1 MSEQHWIGVVEELG
15 KRLAWEFAGDV
26 VVGVAQNGALDG
38 AATAQVVT
46 FDEAP
51 VQPVPAPLVAGA
63 GGALQQTQPQ
73 GLLPMAARL
82 TLAGLCRRQKDWDGV
97 ACVVLGDRSHW
108 VQISA
113 DEAVSFQSY
122 LSPALAA
129 TMGATGPEIDAEA
142 LGDTLSRPERLA
154 TQLSSA
160 ELTRDS
166 ARLLG
171 HLLGAELSA
180 TRPYWL
186 GQRVALIAEGQMQQG
201 YAAGFK
207 TQGLML
213 EQHDLRDLQQQGM
226 IAFNTQ
232 DNAV

>member
-1 MSEQHWIGVVEELG
+1 MKEQHWIGVVEELG
-15 KRLAWEFAGDV
+15 KRLAWEFAGET
-26 VVGVAQNGALDG
+26 VVGAAQDG

-46 FDEAP
+46 FDEGP
-51 VQPVPAPLVAGA
+51 VQTVPASLIEGA
-63 GGALQQTQPQ
+63 GGALQQSQPQ

-82 TLAGLCRRQKDWDGV
+82 ALAGLCRTQKDWDGV

-129 TMGATGPEIDAEA
+129 TLGATGPEIDAEA

-166 ARLLG
+166 GRLLG

-186 GQRVALIAEGQMQQG
+186 GQRVALIAEGPMQQG

-226 IAFNTQ
+226 IAINTQ

>member
-15 KRLAWEFAGDV
+15 KRLAWEFAGDA
-26 VVGVAQNGALDG
+26 VVGVAQDG
-38 AATAQVVT
+38 AAAAQVVT
-46 FDEAP
+46 FDEGP
-51 VQPVPAPLVAGA
+51 VQTVPTSLVA
-63 GGALQQTQPQ
+63 GGALQQSQPQ

-82 TLAGLCRRQKDWDGV
+82 ALAGLCRTQKDWDGV

-129 TMGATGPEIDAEA
+129 TLGAKGPEIDADA

-171 HLLGAELSA
+171 HLLGAELAA

-186 GQRVALIAEGQMQQG
+186 GQRVALIAEGPMQQG

-232 DNAV
+232 HNAV